1 MPSTPTPRG
10 SRTREALLAAGAALL
25 AERPIDALAVD
36 DIVNAAGVAKGSFYN
51 HFADKAALAAAVG
64 DHVRADIETRVDA
77 ANAGVTD
84 PALRLVR
91 GICVYVDFA
100 LADAARA
107 RIMARGLRAAA
118 ATPGGSA
125 IDLHAGLRADIAL
138 GLSAGRFALP
148 TSDVGTLFVAGVG
161 EAALAAV
168 LAPTTT
174 PQFAILLAQQLC
186 ALVLKAFGLPQD
198 EAERIAAQAAH
209 DVISAQ
215 AAHDVITLD

>member
-1 MPSTPTPRG
+1 MPSTPAPRRN
-10 SRTREALLAAGAALL
+10 RTREALLAAGAALL

-51 HFADKAALAAAVG
+51 HFADKAALAVAIG
-64 DHVRADIETRVDA
+64 DAVRADIETRVDA
-77 ANAGVTD
+77 ANANVAD

-118 ATPGGSA
+118 ATPGDSA
-125 IDLHAGLRADIAL
+125 TDLHAGLRADIAL

>member
-1 MPSTPTPRG
+1 MPSTPAPRRN
-10 SRTREALLAAGAALL
+10 RTREALLAAGAALL

-51 HFADKAALAAAVG
+51 HFADKAALAVAIG
-64 DHVRADIETRVDA
+64 DAVRADIETRVDA
-77 ANAGVTD
+77 ANANVAD
-84 PALRLVR
+84 PAPRLVR

-118 ATPGGSA
+118 ATPGDSA
-125 IDLHAGLRADIAL
+125 TDLHAGLRADIAL

-174 PQFAILLAQQLC
+174 PQFAVLLAQQLC

-209 DVISAQ
+209 DVI
-215 AAHDVITLD
+215 TLD

>member
-1 MPSTPTPRG
+1 MPSTPAPRRN
-10 SRTREALLAAGAALL
+10 RTREALLAAGAALL

-64 DHVRADIETRVDA
+64 DRVRADIETRVDA

-100 LADAARA
+100 LGDAARA

-118 ATPGGSA
+118 AMPGESA
-125 IDLHAGLRADIAL
+125 TDLHAGLRADIAL
-138 GLSAGRFALP
+138 GLTAGRFALP

-198 EAERIAAQAAH
+198 EADRIAAQAAH
-209 DVISAQ
+209 EVIRQPS
-215 AAHDVITLD
+215 

>member
-1 MPSTPTPRG
+1 MPPTPAPRRH
-10 SRTREALLAAGAALL
+10 RTRAALLDAGAALL
-25 AERPIDALAVD
+25 AERPIDALSVD

-51 HFADKAALAAAVG
+51 HFADKAALAWAVG
-64 DHVRADIETRVDA
+64 DSVRADIETLVDD
-77 ANAGVTD
+77 ANANVDD
-84 PALRLVR
+84 PAVRLVR

-100 LADAARA
+100 LADPPRA

-118 ATPGGSA
+118 AKLGAGDA
-125 IDLHAGLRADIAL
+125 DLHAGLRADIAR

-148 TSDVGTLFVAGVG
+148 TIDVGTLFVAGVG

-168 LAPTTT
+168 LAPATT
-174 PQFAILLAQQLC
+174 PQFAVLLAQQLC

-209 DVISAQ
+209 EVITAQ
-215 AAHDVITLD
+215 AANEVITPN